1 MSVAY
6 KTLKW
11 RLFTLFFLGLQIS
24 VAQQPDS
31 AWTCQ
36 NYSKQEVYIPMRDGV
51 KLFTVIYSPK
61 NQDEYH
67 PILMMRTP
75 YSVAPYGKD
84 QFSPRLYKTYWKQ
97 YLKEGYVIVM
107 QDVRGRFMSEGEFE
121 DVRPFN
127 ADKKGKR
134 DIDEASDAYDSIDWL
149 IKNVA
154 QNNGRVGV
162 FGVSYPGFYATMAAA
177 SRHPNLIAV
186 SPQAPVTEWF
196 LGDDF
201 HHNGAFALMD
211 AFSFY
216 SGFGKTR
223 PKPTTVAAKGF
234 DFPEQ
239 DAYNFHLRQGALKE
253 YKKLIGDS
261 VKFWDVLMEHPNYDT
276 FWQMRDARKACHNLQ
291 AAMLVVGGTFDAE
304 DCFGAWNLFKALEK
318 QSPKSSNRLVMGPWS
333 HGGWGRSDGSHLG
346 HIRFGAKTSSYY
358 QEQIEVP
365 FFNYHL
371 KLKGKIEQLPK
382 ASVFFSG
389 ENAWKNFDHWP
400 PRQMQ
405 YQKLFFNNNNGLTRD
420 VPISEKGSSAYIS
433 DPAKPVPYAE
443 SVHLRRTKEYMSD
456 DQRFAARRPDVLV
469 FSTPVLEK
477 DLVLAGPVVA
487 DLLVSLSSTDTDL
500 VVKLIDVFPDDFSYP
515 DSYCCDGGGN
525 ETVMGGYQMLVR
537 AEIMRGRFR
546 NSFEQPE
553 AFVPG
558 KTEQVKFELPD
569 VAHTF
574 KKGHRLMVQ
583 IQSTWFPLF
592 DRNPQQ
598 FVDPYTCE
606 SKSFVPCEVRLQH
619 NAKESSS
626 IWLPV
631 LIEN

>member
-1 MSVAY
+1 MSMAFN
-6 KTLKW
+6 TLKS
-11 RLFTLFFLGLQIS
+11 LTFILVLCQSLLLK
-24 VAQQPDS
+24 AQEIDS
-31 AWTCQ
+31 SWAYQ
-36 NYSKQEVYIPMRDGV
+36 NYNKQEVYIPMRDGV

-61 NQDEYH
+61 KTDEFH

-75 YSVAPYGKD
+75 YSVAPYGTSLL
-84 QFSPRLYKTYWKQ
+84 SPRLYTTYWKN

-121 DVRPFN
+121 DIRPFIT
-127 ADKKGKR
+127 DKKGKK
-134 DIDEASDAYDSIDWL
+134 DTDEASDAYDSIDWL

-154 QNNGRVGV
+154 QNNGHVGV

-177 SRHPNLIAV
+177 SRHPNLKAV

-216 SGFGKTR
+216 SGFGKAR
-223 PKPTTVAAKGF
+223 PKPTTVPAKGF
-234 DFPEQ
+234 QFPEK
-239 DAYNFHLRQGALKE
+239 DAYNFHLRQGALKN

-304 DCFGAWNLFKALEK
+304 DCYGAWNLYKALLK
-318 QSPKSSNRLVMGPWS
+318 QSPSGSNRIVMGPWF
-333 HGGWGRSDGSHLG
+333 HGGWGRSTGTHLG
-346 HIRFGAKTSSYY
+346 DIRFGSATSTYY

-371 KLKGKIEQLPK
+371 KLKGNLNSL
-382 ASVFFSG
+382 ANANVFFSG
-389 ENAWKNFDHWP
+389 ENSWRAFETWP

-405 YQKLFFNNNNGLTRD
+405 YRKLFLQNHQGLSYEA
-420 VPISEKGSSAYIS
+420 PQNEGSYSKYTS
-433 DPAKPVPYAE
+433 DPNKPVPYANGI
-443 SVHLRRTKEYMSD
+443 HLRRTKEYMID
-456 DQRFAARRPDVLV
+456 DQRFAAQRPDVLV

-487 DLLVSLSSTDTDL
+487 DLLVTLSSSDADF
-500 VVKLIDVFPDDFSYP
+500 VVKLIDVFPDNFSYP
-515 DSYCCDGGGN
+515 SDYCCDDQAKDA
-525 ETVMGGYQMLVR
+525 EIAGYQMLVR
-537 AEIMRGRFR
+537 GEIMRGRFR
-546 NSFEQPE
+546 NGFQQPE
-553 AFVPG
+553 AFEAG
-558 KTEQVKFELPD
+558 KTESVKFELPD

-574 KKGHRLMVQ
+574 KKGHRLMIQ

-598 FVDPYTCE
+598 LVDPYTCGNE
-606 SKSFVPCEVRLQH
+606 AFVPCEIIIHHGAQ
-619 NAKESSS
+619 KSSS
-626 IWLPV
+626 ILLPV
-631 LIEN
+631 LEEK

>member
-1 MSVAY
+1 MSLTC

-11 RLFTLFFLGLQIS
+11 QVFTLFFLVLQIAL
-24 VAQQPDS
+24 AQQIDS
-31 AWTCQ
+31 AWTSQ
-36 NYSKQEVYIPMRDGV
+36 NYTKQEVYIPMRDGV

-61 NQDEYH
+61 NQDEFH

-121 DVRPFN
+121 DVRPFLT
-127 ADKKGKR
+127 DKKGKR

-177 SRHPNLIAV
+177 SRHPNLMAV

-223 PKPTTVAAKGF
+223 PKPPTVAARGF

-318 QSPKSSNRLVMGPWS
+318 QSPKGSNRLVMGPWS
-333 HGGWGRSDGSHLG
+333 HGGWGRSEGSHLG
-346 HIRFGAKTSSYY
+346 HVRFGAKTSVYY

-371 KLKGKIEQLPK
+371 KLKGKIDQLPK

-389 ENAWKNFDHWP
+389 ENAWKSFDQWP
-400 PRQMQ
+400 PKQMQ
-405 YQKLFFNNNNGLTRD
+405 YQKLFFNSNNSLTRD
-420 VPISEKGSSAYIS
+420 IPHAEKGSSAYIS

-443 SVHLRRTKEYMSD
+443 AVHLRRTKEYMID

-477 DLVLAGPVVA
+477 DLVVSGPVIA
-487 DLLVSLSSTDTDL
+487 DLLVSLSSTDADF
-500 VVKLIDVFPDDFSYP
+500 VVKLIDVFPDDFSYS
-515 DSYCCDGGGN
+515 DTYCCDGGEK

-546 NSFEQPE
+546 HSFEQPE

-569 VAHTF
+569 VAHSF

-598 FVDPYTCE
+598 FVDPYTCDPN
-606 SKSFVPCEVRLQH
+606 SFVPCEVRLQH

-626 IWLPV
+626 IGLPV